1 MSSVNDQI
9 VREFFELQGFLVRQ
23 IRKHVSPMPDEVEE
37 SDFWIWHPGHEA
49 GVSGGKTS
57 PTKPE
62 IRSIASAFVFVKP
75 WHTETFTTG
84 VIENDQDLTKR
95 LSSTLEANDSET
107 QSWLQHQPQNIL
119 VVSNLPKS
127 KAAREKSMAL
137 IKEKGFD
144 VVLTFD
150 RILSRLLEH
159 VERNRNYQRSD
170 LLQTLR
176 LLKNYELVRPL
187 QLELFESSKPRKKRN
202 KRPATKQ
209 PGKK

>member
-37 SDFWIWHPGHEA
+37 SDFWIWHPGRA
-49 GVSGGKTS
+49 TGISGGKTS
-57 PTKPE
+57 SSEPE
-62 IRSIASAFVFVKP
+62 IRSVASAFVFVKP

-95 LSSTLEANDSET
+95 LSSTLEATDSET
-107 QSWLQHQPQNIL
+107 QSWLQHHPQNIL

-150 RILSRLLEH
+150 RILSRLLEQG
-159 VERNRNYQRSD
+159 ERNRNYQRSD

-176 LLKNYELVRPL
+176 LLKNYGLVRPM

-202 KRPATKQ
+202 ERPAS
-209 PGKK
+209 KKSKEK

>member
-37 SDFWIWHPGHEA
+37 SDFWIWHPGRA
-49 GVSGGKTS
+49 TGISGGKTS
-57 PTKPE
+57 SSEPE
-62 IRSIASAFVFVKP
+62 IRSVASAFVFVKP

-95 LSSTLEANDSET
+95 LSSTLEATDSET

-119 VVSNLPKS
+119 VVSNLPRS
-127 KAAREKSMAL
+127 KVAREKSMAL

-150 RILSRLLEH
+150 RILSRLLEQ

-176 LLKNYELVRPL
+176 LLKNYGLVRPM

-202 KRPATKQ
+202 ERPAS
-209 PGKK
+209 KKSKEK

>member
-9 VREFFELQGFLVRQ
+9 IREFFELQGFLVRQ

-37 SDFWIWHPGHEA
+37 SDFWIWHPGLAA
-49 GVSGGKTS
+49 GVSGRETS
-57 PTKPE
+57 PTEAE
-62 IRSIASAFVFVKP
+62 IRTIASAFVFVKP

-107 QSWLQHQPQNIL
+107 QSWLQHQPRNIL

-137 IKEKGFD
+137 IKKKGFD

-176 LLKNYELVRPL
+176 LLKNYGLVRPL

-202 KRPATKQ
+202 ERSATKK
-209 PGKK
+209 PKKK